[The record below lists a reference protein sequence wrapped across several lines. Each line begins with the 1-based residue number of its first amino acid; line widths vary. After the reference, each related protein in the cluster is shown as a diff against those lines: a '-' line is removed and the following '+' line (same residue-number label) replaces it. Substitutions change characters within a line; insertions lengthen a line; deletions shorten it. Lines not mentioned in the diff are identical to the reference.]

1 MWEDSQPYTPTEIN
15 DYTGIHGQKLLQE
28 MSRVHTGSFINT
40 VEQKKLRIISPEKKE
55 DNFILL
61 VSSHP
66 TSWHSIFPARKSS
79 SLQDK
84 KNELPDSLATQGV
97 ANGATLVSLCPNWQ
111 CWDVLRQLETKNKI
125 RDYYWRIGSRSDP
138 SSQRLTLQ
146 TNSGDSPL
154 MKPRPAQLLWT
165 MVDLASFHPAS
176 IFIHWCQS
184 PESLST
190 TTGAWEWSL

>member
-1 MWEDSQPYTPTEIN
+1 MWEDSQPYTPTKIN

-79 SLQDK
+79 
-84 KNELPDSLATQGV
+84 
-97 ANGATLVSLCPNWQ
+97 LCRTRRMNYQ
-111 CWDVLRQLETKNKI
+111 IL
-125 RDYYWRIGSRSDP
+125 
-138 SSQRLTLQ
+138 
-146 TNSGDSPL
+146 
-154 MKPRPAQLLWT
+154 
-165 MVDLASFHPAS
+165 
-176 IFIHWCQS
+176 
-184 PESLST
+184 
-190 TTGAWEWSL
+190 